1 MKKMISFY
9 NDYSEGAHERIL
21 DTLVRTNRTQSAGY
35 GTDEFCEEAKELIRR
50 RLHKTET
57 AIHFLVG
64 GTQTNTT
71 VIASV
76 LKPYQGVIAAD
87 TGHIAAHESGAIE
100 ATGHKVLT
108 LPHTDGKIDADQVE
122 KLIRAHY
129 DSESFE
135 HQVQPGMVYISQPT
149 EYGTIYT
156 RSELEAL
163 HKVCRKF
170 HIPLY
175 ADGARLGCAL
185 VCDGTDLTLGD
196 MEDLCDIFYI
206 GGTKMGALFGEAV
219 VITDPAY
226 QDCFR
231 YMIKQKGGMLAKGR
245 LLGIQFAE
253 LFRDDLYFDLARHA
267 VRMAQKLAKG
277 IAGLG
282 YPFMLESPTNQ
293 IFPIFP
299 DELIHQLEDKYSCSY
314 WDWGRPDPQHSVTRM
329 VTSWATD
336 EKNVDS
342 FLEDLKKLTK

>member
-1 MKKMISFY
+1 MISFF

-21 DTLVRTNRTQSAGY
+21 DALIRTNRLQSPGY
-35 GTDEFCEEAKELIRR
+35 GEDEYCEEAKSLIRR
-50 RLHKTET
+50 HFHKPET

-76 LKPYQGVIAAD
+76 LKPYQGVVAAD
-87 TGHIAAHESGAIE
+87 TGHIAVHESGAIE

-108 LPHTDGKIDADQVE
+108 LPHTNGKISGEQVE
-122 KLIRAHY
+122 RLIRAHY

-135 HQVQPGMVYISQPT
+135 HQVQPGMVYISHPT
-149 EYGTIYT
+149 EYGTIY
-156 RSELEAL
+156 SKAELESL
-163 HKVCRKF
+163 HKVCTRY
-170 HIPLY
+170 HIPLFV
-175 ADGARLGCAL
+175 DGARLGTAL
-185 VCDGTDLTLGD
+185 VCEGNDVSLSDL
-196 MEDLCDIFYI
+196 EDLADIFYI
-206 GGTKMGALFGEAV
+206 GGTKMGAMFGEAV
-219 VITDPAY
+219 VITNPAY

-267 VRMAQKLAKG
+267 VRLAQKMAKG
-277 IAGLG
+277 IADLG

-299 DELIHQLEDKYSCSY
+299 DELIHQLEEKYACSY
-314 WDWGRPDPQHSVTRM
+314 WDWGRPDPKHSITRI
-329 VTSWATD
+329 VTSWAT
-336 EKNVDS
+336 EEANVDA
-342 FLEDLKKLTK
+342 FLTDLKKLTIGK

>member
-1 MKKMISFY
+1 MISFY
-9 NDYSEGAHERIL
+9 NDYSEGAHERIMDAL
-21 DTLVRTNRTQSAGY
+21 MRTNRMQSSGY
-35 GTDEFCEEAKELIRR
+35 GEDEYCEEAKMLIRR
-50 RLHKTET
+50 HLRKPET

-87 TGHIAAHESGAIE
+87 TGHIAVHESGAVE

-108 LPHTDGKIDADQVE
+108 LPHTNGKISAGQVE
-122 KLIRAHY
+122 RLIRAHY

-149 EYGTIYT
+149 EYGTVY
-156 RSELEAL
+156 SKAELEAL
-163 HKVCRKF
+163 HMICRKF
-170 HIPLY
+170 HIPLFV
-175 ADGARLGCAL
+175 DGARLGAAL
-185 VCDGTDLTLGD
+185 VCSEGDFTIADLEELAD
-196 MEDLCDIFYI
+196 MFYI

-219 VITDPAY
+219 VISNPEY

-253 LFRDDLYFDLARHA
+253 LFRDDLYFELARHA
-267 VRMAQKLAKG
+267 VRLAQKMAAG
-277 IAGLG
+277 IRELG

-299 DELIHQLEDKYSCSY
+299 DELIHKLEDKYSCSY
-314 WDWGRPDPQHSVTRM
+314 WDWGRPDPQHSITRI
-329 VTSWATD
+329 VTSWAT
-336 EKNVDS
+336 EEANVDA
-342 FLEDLKKLTK
+342 FLADLKKLSE

>member
-1 MKKMISFY
+1 MISFF

-21 DTLVRTNRTQSAGY
+21 DALIRTNRLQSPGY
-35 GTDEFCEEAKELIRR
+35 GEDEYCEEAKSLIRR
-50 RLHKTET
+50 HFHKPET

-76 LKPYQGVIAAD
+76 LKPYQGVVAAD
-87 TGHIAAHESGAIE
+87 SGHIAVHESGAVE

-108 LPHTDGKIDADQVE
+108 LPHTDGKISAEQVE
-122 KLIRAHY
+122 RLIRAHY

-135 HQVQPGMVYISQPT
+135 HQVQPGMVYISHPT
-149 EYGTIYT
+149 EYGTIY
-156 RSELEAL
+156 SKAELEAL
-163 HKVCRKF
+163 HKVCARY
-170 HIPLY
+170 HIPLFV
-175 ADGARLGCAL
+175 DGARLGAAL
-185 VCDGTDLTLGD
+185 VCEGNDVSLSDL
-196 MEDLCDIFYI
+196 EDLADIFYI
-206 GGTKMGALFGEAV
+206 GGTKMGAMFGEAV
-219 VITDPAY
+219 VITNPAY

-267 VRMAQKLAKG
+267 VRLAQKMEKG
-277 IAGLG
+277 IAELG

-299 DELIHQLEDKYSCSY
+299 DELIHQLEEKYACSY
-314 WDWGRPDPQHSVTRM
+314 WDWGRPDPQHSITRI
-329 VTSWATD
+329 VTSWATE
-336 EKNVDS
+336 EKNVDA
-342 FLEDLKKLTK
+342 FLADLKKLTLGK

>member
-1 MKKMISFY
+1 MISFF

-21 DTLVRTNRTQSAGY
+21 DALIRTNRLQSPGY
-35 GTDEFCEEAKELIRR
+35 GEDEYCEEAKSLIRR
-50 RLHKTET
+50 HFHKPET

-76 LKPYQGVIAAD
+76 LKPYQGVVAAD
-87 TGHIAAHESGAIE
+87 SGHIAVHESGAVE

-108 LPHTDGKIDADQVE
+108 LPHTDGKISAEQVE
-122 KLIRAHY
+122 RLIRAHY

-135 HQVQPGMVYISQPT
+135 HQVQPGMVYISHPT
-149 EYGTIYT
+149 EYGTIY
-156 RSELEAL
+156 SKAELEAL
-163 HKVCRKF
+163 HKVCARY
-170 HIPLY
+170 HIPLFV
-175 ADGARLGCAL
+175 DGARLGAAL
-185 VCDGTDLTLGD
+185 VCEGNDVSLSDL
-196 MEDLCDIFYI
+196 EDLADIFYI
-206 GGTKMGALFGEAV
+206 GGTKMGAMFGEAV
-219 VITDPAY
+219 VITNPAY

-267 VRMAQKLAKG
+267 VRLAQKMEKG
-277 IAGLG
+277 IAELG

-299 DELIHQLEDKYSCSY
+299 DELIHQLEDKYACSY
-314 WDWGRPDPQHSVTRM
+314 WDWGRPDPKHSITRI
-329 VTSWATD
+329 VTSWAT
-336 EKNVDS
+336 EEENVDA
-342 FLEDLKKLTK
+342 FLADLKKLTLGK

>member
-1 MKKMISFY
+1 MISFF

-21 DTLVRTNRTQSAGY
+21 DALIRTNRLQSPGY
-35 GTDEFCEEAKELIRR
+35 GEDEYCEEAKALIRR
-50 RLHKTET
+50 HFHKPET

-87 TGHIAAHESGAIE
+87 TGHIAVHESGAIE

-108 LPHTDGKIDADQVE
+108 LPHHNGKISAEQVE
-122 KLIRAHY
+122 RLIRAHY

-135 HQVQPGMVYISQPT
+135 HQVQPGMIYISHPT
-149 EYGTIYT
+149 EYGTIY
-156 RSELEAL
+156 SKAELEAL
-163 HKVCRKF
+163 HKVCSRY
-170 HIPLY
+170 HIPLFV
-175 ADGARLGCAL
+175 DGARLGTAL
-185 VCDGTDLTLGD
+185 VCEESDVTLSDL
-196 MEDLCDIFYI
+196 EDLADIFYI

-219 VITDPAY
+219 VITNPAY

-267 VRMAQKLAKG
+267 VRLAQKMAKG
-277 IAGLG
+277 IAELG
-282 YPFMLESPTNQ
+282 YPFMMESPTNQ

-299 DELIHQLEDKYSCSY
+299 DELIHQLEDKYACSY
-314 WDWGRPDPQHSVTRM
+314 WDWGRPDPQHSITRI
-329 VTSWATD
+329 VTSWAT
-336 EKNVDS
+336 EESNVDA
-342 FLEDLKKLTK
+342 FLADLKKLTPGK